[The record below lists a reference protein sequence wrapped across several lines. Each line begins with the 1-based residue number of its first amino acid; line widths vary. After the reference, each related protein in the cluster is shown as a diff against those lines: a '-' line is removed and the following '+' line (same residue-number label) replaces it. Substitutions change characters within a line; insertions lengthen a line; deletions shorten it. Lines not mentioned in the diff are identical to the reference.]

1 VFKSGDIVF
10 LSNIETSHTIEVIV
24 EVKDF
29 KDNEIISE
37 KFLTIHK
44 IYQGNGEL
52 GYQGLPDGGLIS
64 NKSVLSNASIGEIHF
79 NLNRFDMYGLVKN
92 TEILD
97 QFKKT
102 TSSIIQP
109 NGINP
114 PKKGLIA

>member
-1 VFKSGDIVF
+1 MFKNGDIVF
-10 LSNIETSHTIEVIV
+10 LANSETSHTIEIIV
-24 EVKDF
+24 EVKEF
-29 KDNEIISE
+29 KDNVIISE
-37 KFLTIHK
+37 KFLSIHK

-64 NKSVLSNASIGEIHF
+64 NRSVLSNSTLGEIHF
-79 NLNRFDMYGLVKN
+79 NLNKFDIYGLVKN

-109 NGINP
+109 NAMNP
-114 PKKGLIA
+114 VKKGIIS